1 MGNKNLADEIRD
13 LLDQLG
19 DGGRSIHELDKQR
32 RRLEVEKEEL
42 QAALEEAE
50 AALEQEENKV
60 LRAQLELGQV
70 RQEIDRRIQEKEE
83 EFDNTRKN
91 HQRAMESLG
100 ASLEAEQRAKGE
112 ALRIKNELE
121 IALDHANKAN
131 AEGQKAIKRYQGQ
144 LRDTIQ
150 GFEEQARAR
159 QEVMEQAGIAERKA
173 NALSGEVEE
182 SRALLDSADRAKRQI
197 DSELSDARN
206 AVNEMQVINSKAMH
220 DKRGLESVIHT
231 LQAEIDDSLQ
241 QAKNSEEKS
250 KRAMVDAA
258 RLADELRAEQDHV
271 STESR
276 AKRALD
282 TQLNELET
290 RLADAE
296 ANAMKGGKNAMA
308 KLEMRI
314 RELEMELGS
323 VQSRTSETY
332 KAFQRAER
340 RVKELQFQQDEDR
353 KNQDRMGELA
363 NKLQQKIKTYKQQI
377 EEAEEI
383 AALNLAKFRKA
394 QQELEE
400 TEERAKLAGAQMEGM
415 RL

>member
-1 MGNKNLADEIRD
+1 MG
-13 LLDQLG
+13 
-19 DGGRSIHELDKQR
+19 
-32 RRLEVEKEEL
+32 
-42 QAALEEAE
+42 
-50 AALEQEENKV
+50 
-60 LRAQLELGQV
+60 
-70 RQEIDRRIQEKEE
+70 
-83 EFDNTRKN
+83 
-91 HQRAMESLG
+91 
-100 ASLEAEQRAKGE
+100 
-112 ALRIKNELE
+112 
-121 IALDHANKAN
+121 ANS
-131 AEGQKAIKRYQGQ
+131 EGQKAIKRYQGQ

-150 GFEEQARAR
+150 GYEEQARGR
-159 QEVMEQAGIAERKA
+159 QEVMEAVGIAERKA

-182 SRALLDSADRAKRQI
+182 SRALLDSADRAKRQL
-197 DSELSDARN
+197 DCELSDARG
-206 AVNEMQVINSKAMH
+206 AVNEMLGINSKAMH

-231 LQAEIDDSLQ
+231 IQAEIDEALQ
-241 QAKNSEEKS
+241 TAKNSEEKS

-271 STESR
+271 AAESR

-282 TQLNELET
+282 SQIGELET

-296 ANAMKGGKNAMA
+296 ATAMKGGKNAMA

-323 VQSRTSETY
+323 TQSKTSENF

-340 RVKELQFQQDEDR
+340 RVKELQFQQEEDR
-353 KNQDRMGELA
+353 MSDLA

-383 AALNLAKFRKA
+383 AALNLAKYRKG

-400 TEERAKLAGAQMEGM
+400 TEERAKLAGVQLES
-415 RL
+415 L